1 MLRAAVCL
9 AVGATAAVCGGAD
22 AEKTCFT
29 LAGGT
34 KMPKVAM
41 GTWSGSY
48 KECAKANYTCVQGNA
63 LRATD
68 AWLKLGGTHIDSAND
83 YRTQTSVA
91 ASLAARPDIKREDL
105 FVTTKCPGAIGFQ
118 ATIQCADDN
127 LQMLGMLGSKGY
139 GYIDLLLVHFPG
151 TVKPACRFSN
161 TAPGCDDPFVAAT
174 KEALQDTW
182 RAMEELKRFG
192 VVKAIGVSD
201 YNTTHL
207 ADTLAIAKE
216 PIELNQVEWNPKNHD
231 EGLYRFAQEHNIRMQ
246 AWSPLGGA
254 GVEVLSD
261 PVIKGVAARH
271 SVSTAQIALKWA
283 LHRGV
288 GVVVGSSNPAHL
300 KSDLDVF
307 SFDLTDD
314 EVSQIS
320 ALQPSA
326 IIV

>member
-1 MLRAAVCL
+1 
-9 AVGATAAVCGGAD
+9 
-22 AEKTCFT
+22 
-29 LAGGT
+29 
-34 KMPKVAM
+34 
-41 GTWSGSY
+41 
-48 KECAKANYTCVQGNA
+48 
-63 LRATD
+63 
-68 AWLKLGGTHIDSAND
+68 
-83 YRTQTSVA
+83 
-91 ASLAARPDIKREDL
+91 
-105 FVTTKCPGAIGFQ
+105 
-118 ATIQCADDN
+118 
-127 LQMLGMLGSKGY
+127 
-139 GYIDLLLVHFPG
+139 
-151 TVKPACRFSN
+151 
-161 TAPGCDDPFVAAT
+161 
-174 KEALQDTW
+174 
-182 RAMEELKRFG
+182 MEELKRFG

-271 SVSTAQIALKWA
+271 NVSTAQIALKWA

-320 ALQPSA
+320 ALKPSA

>member
-1 MLRAAVCL
+1 
-9 AVGATAAVCGGAD
+9 
-22 AEKTCFT
+22 
-29 LAGGT
+29 
-34 KMPKVAM
+34 MPQVAM

-48 KECAKANYTCVQGNA
+48 KDCAHGDYACVQGHA
-63 LRATD
+63 RVATD

-91 ASLAARPDIKREDL
+91 ASLAASPLKREDL

-161 TAPGCDDPFVAAT
+161 TAPGCDSPFVAAT
-174 KEALQDTW
+174 KEALQD
-182 RAMEELKRFG
+182 LKRFG

-216 PIELNQVEWNPKNHD
+216 PIELNQVEWNPKQHD
-231 EGLYRFAQEHNIRMQ
+231 EELYRF
-246 AWSPLGGA
+246 
-254 GVEVLSD
+254 
-261 PVIKGVAARH
+261 
-271 SVSTAQIALKWA
+271 
-283 LHRGV
+283 
-288 GVVVGSSNPAHL
+288 
-300 KSDLDVF
+300 
-307 SFDLTDD
+307 
-314 EVSQIS
+314 
-320 ALQPSA
+320 
-326 IIV
+326 